1 MLFRK
6 TFVRGPCTRVLNEIE
21 LGTTDLLH
29 SDPLLGRVV
38 GDDEAEPEDED
49 DAERDWR
56 DCQPARSS
64 HAIVDA
70 GHDIRPA
77 PKILMT
83 YFLL

>member
-49 DAERDWR
+49 DAERD
-56 DCQPARSS
+56 
-64 HAIVDA
+64 
-70 GHDIRPA
+70 
-77 PKILMT
+77 
-83 YFLL
+83 